1 MEFKAKIFG
10 IKNVEKAIDEI
21 TGICGLKEDDLSF
34 SIEVGRESSKVLVAT
49 GTCNESSIS
58 EVKHYFRNFIDLD
71 FRKTHLK
78 FYFDKTTVE
87 FKMSYDPYEFME
99 RRHSKMLW

>member
-1 MEFKAKIFG
+1 MEFKVKIFG

-21 TGICGLKEDDLSF
+21 AGDLKEDSLSF
-34 SIEVGRESSKVLVAT
+34 SIEVGREYSKVLVVT
-49 GTCNESSIS
+49 GTCNEIS
-58 EVKHYFRNFIDLD
+58 EVKDYFRDFIDLD
-71 FRKTHLK
+71 FRKAKIKLY
-78 FYFDKTTVE
+78 FYKTTVE

>member
-1 MEFKAKIFG
+1 MEFKVKIFG

-21 TGICGLKEDDLSF
+21 AGDLKEDSLSF
-34 SIEVGRESSKVLVAT
+34 SIEVGRESSKVLVVT
-49 GTCNESSIS
+49 GTCNEIS
-58 EVKHYFRNFIDLD
+58 EVKDYFRDFIDLD
-71 FRKTHLK
+71 FRKAKIKLY
-78 FYFDKTTVE
+78 FYKTTVE

>member
-10 IKNVEKAIDEI
+10 IKNAEKVIDEI

-34 SIEVGRESSKVLVAT
+34 SIEVGRESLKVLVVT
-49 GTCNESSIS
+49 GTCNKSSIS

-71 FRKTHLK
+71 FRKAKIKLY
-78 FYFDKTTVE
+78 FYKTTVE
-87 FKMSYDPYEFME
+87 DEMTYDPYEFME
-99 RRHSKMLW
+99 RRHSKML